1 MITICPHGNDAISC
15 PECRS
20 HADKVVARAEQTQHN
35 YSKAV
40 QAVEKLIFSPSSA
53 DLPISTLIEQCW
65 LLPEVQAFMEN
76 SRLELIIKEQAMKR
90 IIGRVMNLYVMEKE
104 PNVNQ
109 KHEHKKQ

>member
-1 MITICPHGNDAISC
+1 
-15 PECRS
+15 
-20 HADKVVARAEQTQHN
+20 
-35 YSKAV
+35 
-40 QAVEKLIFSPSSA
+40 
-53 DLPISTLIEQCW
+53 
-65 LLPEVQAFMEN
+65 MEN